1 MTDQRIIEAL
11 TQEALDATKPKC
23 AYPDCERPATD
34 IATGRRYL
42 GDDGLPLGYY
52 CRVHAEAAQDQGIPE
67 YTESC
72 PNCGCMFG
80 VN

>member
-1 MTDQRIIEAL
+1 MTEEYLRDQ
-11 TQEALDATKPKC
+11 KPLC
-23 AYPDCERPATD
+23 AYPDCEERATE
-34 IATGRRYL
+34 IATGRRYM
-42 GDDGLPLGYY
+42 GRDGFPLGYY
-52 CRVHAEAAQDQGIPE
+52 CRVHAEAVQDQGSPE